1 MRIFVSLI
9 TALAALLAGA
19 WAVTRGVAGEQFIE
33 SGRELWTLRKEA
45 ERSGRVPSAEQLAA
59 LERETAEALAFTPAH
74 GHMWITQ
81 LFIARSPRQSADG
94 SVVENAELADTAI
107 RAALAGLPQDPVAWA
122 EYARLAD
129 RRLSEGRLP
138 GGAKR
143 LGEIIRRALTLGP
156 REPNMMLGMVDLG
169 FRNWDE
175 LDAPTRAA
183 LAEAIGRLNATRRE
197 VVLNIANRRGRVDE
211 ACGLAPLASH
221 RACAKPAVP
230 AAADAPADAAPAG
243 AQK

>member
-9 TALAALLAGA
+9 TALAAVLAGA

-33 SGRELWTLRKEA
+33 SGREMWTLRKEA
-45 ERSGRVPSAEQLAA
+45 ERTGRVPSVEQLAA
-59 LERETAEALAFTPAH
+59 LERETTEALSLTPAH
-74 GHMWITQ
+74 GHLWITQ
-81 LFIARSPRQSADG
+81 LLIARTQRQRADG
-94 SVVENAELADTAI
+94 SVVENAELADAAI
-107 RAALAGLPQDPVAWA
+107 QSALARLPHDPVAWA

-156 REPNMMLGMVDLG
+156 REPNMILGMVDLG

-183 LAEAIGRLNATRRE
+183 LTEAIGRLNAARRD
-197 VVLNIANRRGRVDE
+197 VVLNIANRRGRVEE
-211 ACGLAPLASH
+211 ACGLAPLARH

-230 AAADAPADAAPAG
+230 ATAVTPADAAPAG
-243 AQK
+243 APQ